1 MFQIA
6 NEISSLTV
14 KGGSNTEAICHSEYV
29 TLRSRLIAY
38 KLSKYINSLYK
49 VLKSVISKRFG
60 SWHQDVYVKC
70 KPEVSKVIQL
80 EHQQG

>member
-6 NEISSLTV
+6 NEIYSLTV
-14 KGGSNTEAICHSEYV
+14 KGGSNTESIRHSEYI

-38 KLSKYINSLYK
+38 KLSKYINSLCK
-49 VLKSVISKRFG
+49 VLMSVISKRFG

-70 KPEVSKVIQL
+70 KYKTLKPP
-80 EHQQG
+80 

>member
-6 NEISSLTV
+6 NEIYSLTV
-14 KGGSNTEAICHSEYV
+14 KGGSKTESICHSEYI

-49 VLKSVISKRFG
+49 VLMSVISKRFG

-70 KPEVSKVIQL
+70 KYKTLKPP
-80 EHQQG
+80 